1 MGNCSNRTNF
11 MTSDSV
17 VTNPTKSPLAAIALK
32 LVGLVTIISA
42 LLDYLI
48 LVIPPD
54 FANPQWQLAT
64 TTQLVDRG
72 IVPLVGIALILT
84 GFLDLIAVS
93 DALGYRKA
101 WRQICGFGSVLWPV
115 CWG

>member
-1 MGNCSNRTNF
+1 

-54 FANPQWQLAT
+54 FANL
-64 TTQLVDRG
+64 
-72 IVPLVGIALILT
+72 
-84 GFLDLIAVS
+84 S
-93 DALGYRKA
+93 
-101 WRQICGFGSVLWPV
+101 GS
-115 CWG
+115 